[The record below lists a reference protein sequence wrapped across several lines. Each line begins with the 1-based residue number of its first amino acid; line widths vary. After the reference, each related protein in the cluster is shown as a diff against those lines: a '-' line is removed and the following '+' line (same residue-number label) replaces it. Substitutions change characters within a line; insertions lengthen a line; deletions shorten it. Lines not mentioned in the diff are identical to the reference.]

1 MLMLKVKRNLVLRK
15 IDNFSFLYKVK
26 NLSWMEIYTVM
37 ELQLKPNE
45 LVRVIWLLMQVILTI
60 LIYNEQHLLHLWYS
74 SFTNFSLFIPVFAK
88 IKMLFVICFHFT
100 FLYISRETIL
110 RFRED
115 VSNYCAVCRFVIG
128 NQSINRCI
136 RPLLP

>member
-45 LVRVIWLLMQVILTI
+45 LVRVI
-60 LIYNEQHLLHLWYS
+60 
-74 SFTNFSLFIPVFAK
+74 
-88 IKMLFVICFHFT
+88 
-100 FLYISRETIL
+100 
-110 RFRED
+110 
-115 VSNYCAVCRFVIG
+115 
-128 NQSINRCI
+128 
-136 RPLLP
+136 